1 MAGEDVIKSAGRV
14 FAVLELFDAERR
26 PLPASEVERALGFP
40 QSSTLV
46 LLKSMVA
53 LGYLTYDLVGRLYAP
68 TLRLAVLGDWIGK
81 TAMGVHLDD
90 LIQEISEATGE
101 TVSVSCQNE
110 LRMQFLL
117 LHAGRNALTLNIKPG
132 SHGPLFGSNVGR
144 VALSCKSDD
153 EIARLAARINRK
165 PDTDCESV
173 DLLLAMAE
181 IDRIRKQGY
190 GIGYGAYIPSIGA
203 ISWALPNDGR
213 TGQLVI
219 SVAGPVQSIQQAEA
233 SIIKAVTDI
242 LGRHTQFAQGS
253 LA

>member
-40 QSSTLV
+40 QSSTLA

-68 TLRLAVLGDWIGK
+68 TLRLAVLGDWIAK
-81 TAMGVHLDD
+81 TAMGAHLDD

-101 TVSVSCQNE
+101 TVSISCQNE
-110 LRMQFLL
+110 LRLQFLL
-117 LHAGRNALTLNIKPG
+117 MHAGSNPLTLNIRPG
-132 SHGPLFGSNVGR
+132 SHGPLFGSNAGR
-144 VALSCKSDD
+144 VALSCRSDE
-153 EIARLAARINRK
+153 EIARLAQRINRK
-165 PDTDCESV
+165 PDTDDEKV
-173 DLLLAMAE
+173 DLPLAMAE
-181 IDRIRKQGY
+181 IARIRKQGY
-190 GIGYGAYIPSIGA
+190 GIGYGSYIPSIGA
-203 ISWALPNDGR
+203 ISWPLPNDGR

-219 SVAGPVQSIQQAEA
+219 SVAGPVQSIRKAEA
-233 SIIKAVTDI
+233 SIVKAVTHI
-242 LGRHTQFAQGS
+242 LGHYSQPPQGT

>member
-40 QSSTLV
+40 QSSTLA

-68 TLRLAVLGDWIGK
+68 TLRLAVLGDWIAK
-81 TAMGVHLDD
+81 SAMGVHLDD

-101 TVSVSCQNE
+101 TVSVCCQNE
-110 LRMQFLL
+110 LRIQFLL
-117 LHAGRNALTLNIKPG
+117 VRAGSNPLTLNISPG

-144 VALSCKSDD
+144 VALSCKNDD

-165 PDTDCESV
+165 PDAHDERV
-173 DLLLAMAE
+173 DLPAAMAE
-181 IDRIRKQGY
+181 VGRIRKQGY

-203 ISWALPNDGR
+203 ISWPLPNDGR

-219 SVAGPVQSIQQAEA
+219 SVAGPVQSVRRAET
-233 SIIKAVTDI
+233 SIIKAVTNI
-242 LGRHTQFAQGS
+242 LGQHAQLPQGIS
-253 LA
+253 A